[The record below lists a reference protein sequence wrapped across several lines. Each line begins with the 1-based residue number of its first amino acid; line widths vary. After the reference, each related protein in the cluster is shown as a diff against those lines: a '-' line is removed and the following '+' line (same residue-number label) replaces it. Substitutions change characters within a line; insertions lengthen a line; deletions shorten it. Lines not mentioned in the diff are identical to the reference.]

1 MWNGNRNSVV
11 FEVLRS
17 KAIWFGSDWA
27 LKLDEVQI
35 CLRSKLVQFNN
46 YAPDDLQQDQ
56 ITADHFSLLAA
67 VTIDVLWKLRSSVLF
82 GGGKV

>member
-1 MWNGNRNSVV
+1 M
-11 FEVLRS
+11 
-17 KAIWFGSDWA
+17 
-27 LKLDEVQI
+27 
-35 CLRSKLVQFNN
+35 QFNN

-67 VTIDVLWKLRSSVLF
+67 VIDVLWKLRSSVLF

>member
-1 MWNGNRNSVV
+1 MWNGNRNSFV

-17 KAIWFGSDWA
+17 KAIWFGSDRA

-67 VTIDVLWKLRSSVLF
+67 VIDVLWKLRSSVLF